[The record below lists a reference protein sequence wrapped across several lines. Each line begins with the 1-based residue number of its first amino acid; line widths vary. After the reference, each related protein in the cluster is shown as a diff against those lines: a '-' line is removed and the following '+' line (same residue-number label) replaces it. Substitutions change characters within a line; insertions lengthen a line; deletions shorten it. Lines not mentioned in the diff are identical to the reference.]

1 MEKRNWNTEMVSN
14 PPKDIADDLNLNLYS
29 TFPSSRNIY
38 KHSSAYNGVTS
49 QQTHCKMEILQFK
62 NAFNTPNLLNTVA

>member
-1 MEKRNWNTEMVSN
+1 MEKTNWNTEMVSN

-29 TFPSSRNIY
+29 TFPSRNIY
-38 KHSSAYNGVTS
+38 KYSSAYDGVTS
-49 QQTHCKMEILQFK
+49 QRTHYKMEILQFK